1 MNDLTLLIPAK
12 QEGESLPIVLEEIK
26 NYDLNILV
34 VMDKND
40 EKTFMATKNYK
51 CEVLFQNKLGYG
63 SALIEG
69 IDRINTKYL
78 CIFNA
83 DGSFQPKEL
92 IEMYAKIKNF
102 DFVFGT
108 RYEKNCGSD
117 DDSFLTKIGNFFFT
131 KIGNIFFNLS
141 ITDILYTFVMG
152 DTKKFK
158 ALRLKQTDFSTCPEI
173 PINVQKLNFTY
184 INNRCY
190 ERSRLKGK
198 KKVNEFRDGLKIL
211 FYMLK
216 KFFS

>member
-51 CEVLFQNKLGYG
+51 CEVLFQKKLGYG

-117 DDSFLTKIGNFFFT
+117 DDTFLTKIGNFFFT
-131 KIGNIFFNLS
+131 KIFFFFNFLKNC
-141 ITDILYTFVMG
+141 FVSCSRRAG
-152 DTKKFK
+152 
-158 ALRLKQTDFSTCPEI
+158 P
-173 PINVQKLNFTY
+173 
-184 INNRCY
+184 NN
-190 ERSRLKGK
+190 
-198 KKVNEFRDGLKIL
+198 
-211 FYMLK
+211 
-216 KFFS
+216 